1 MSTKDFLSGLAITII
16 PYCKGS
22 KADAEGKIAEVKTEK
37 SNGDSHYW
45 GGNEDEASLVIK
57 TTQGEQIHVDFMG
70 TEHEDIC
77 RLLDGKPILVRDR
90 ENGEYSYIIK
100 ITSLCK

>member
-1 MSTKDFLSGLAITII
+1 MSTKDYLNGLAITII

-22 KADAEGKIAEVKTEK
+22 KADAEGEIAEVRTEK
-37 SNGDSHYW
+37 GNGDSRYW
-45 GGNEDEASLVIK
+45 GGNEDETSLIL
-57 TTQGEQIHVDFMG
+57 TTDKERMHVDFMG

-90 ENGEYSYIIK
+90 ENGEYYYIIK
-100 ITSLCK
+100 TAAL